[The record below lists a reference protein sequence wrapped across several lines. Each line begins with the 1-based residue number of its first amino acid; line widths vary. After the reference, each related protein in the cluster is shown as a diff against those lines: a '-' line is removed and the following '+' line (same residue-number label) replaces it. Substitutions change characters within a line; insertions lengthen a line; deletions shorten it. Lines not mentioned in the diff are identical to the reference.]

1 MAVCTLDQWAAEG
14 RLRTVVMDGVK
25 KVSVTDVICASK
37 GCSPATARSTYMRLL
52 RSGDVVPFGVA
63 RCHANEGRR
72 GGAYTPIPFAS
83 AREVV
88 QLLHALPGDTE
99 FKRNAANVV
108 VRYLGGDLT
117 LATEVLEN
125 RAAQERLADEA
136 PEHPARIFGEAVE
149 NGDVLPRSAAG
160 HIHAAIEG
168 LRDELQQT
176 HVWTFSNTSKDQR
189 SGRALAREGI
199 VVGGT
204 ELQRL
209 DEDEHVV
216 RVVDW
221 LKQRFDADVW
231 KSNHTKFK
239 SLFSLELKRAK
250 LDECSRQHR
259 RPFVTVNQGEH
270 RLVYTE
276 ADDELMTTVL
286 ESLQERFASIADR
299 DDLCARARPMKQR
312 RMSEFLQR

>member
-37 GCSPATARSTYMRLL
+37 ECSRYTAHNTYARLVT
-52 RSGDVVPFGVA
+52 SGKLAPIA
-63 RCHANEGRR
+63 LSKCPTIEGRR
-72 GGAYTPIPFAS
+72 GGAHKPIPFAS
-83 AREVV
+83 AQEVV
-88 QLLHALPGDTE
+88 QLLHALPGDTQ

-136 PEHPARIFGEAVE
+136 PDHPARIFGEAVE

-250 LDECSRQHR
+250 LDECSREQR

>member
-37 GCSPATARSTYMRLL
+37 GCSPDSARTMYTRLVKTGQIAPIDRTECL
-52 RSGDVVPFGVA
+52 GIQG
-63 RCHANEGRR
+63 R
-72 GGAYTPIPFAS
+72 GGARRPIPFAS
-83 AREVV
+83 AQEVV
-88 QLLHALPGDTE
+88 KLLHALPGDTE

-176 HVWTFSNTSKDQR
+176 HVWTFSKTSKDQR

-209 DEDEHVV
+209 DQDEHVV

-286 ESLQERFASIADR
+286 DSLQERFASIADR